1 MRRDG
6 RRSEDVTT
14 AWARSTD
21 DGGAHIAY
29 KGPPRRGASLLRDM
43 RQMLIELRGG
53 RALTAEGSLEPAS
66 VLFDR
71 EAIRAVSPEQTGD
84 ADRVIDVRGALVLP
98 GIVDLHGDAFE
109 RQIMPRP
116 GVGFPIDVALVETDR
131 QMVANGITTAF
142 HGLTW
147 SWEPGLRGRDAAR
160 TFADALDRL
169 RGRLLCDTRLHLRHE
184 TFNLDD
190 VPEVSAWIEA
200 GRVDLLAFNDH
211 VGDIGR
217 IIDRPEKVA
226 KYADRSGIAPED
238 FVALYRRVAARAEA
252 VPASIEALA
261 ALARGRDVPIASHDD
276 ASPAMRSRFHALGCS
291 ICEFPMD
298 RSTAETAREQG
309 AAIVMGAPNILRG
322 GSHAGRLSAA
332 ESISA
337 GLCDALTSDYYYPS
351 ILHAVLRLAA
361 DGRMPL
367 AAAWDM
373 VARRPA
379 AAVGLD
385 DRGVLE
391 SGRRADI
398 VVVAA
403 DDPALPQ
410 VRATFVAGRLA
421 HAANMTL

>member
-1 MRRDG
+1 MARD
-6 RRSEDVTT
+6 
-14 AWARSTD
+14 
-21 DGGAHIAY
+21 
-29 KGPPRRGASLLRDM
+29 
-43 RQMLIELRGG
+43 MLIELRGG
-53 RALTAEGSLEPAS
+53 RVLTAEGSLEPAS

-71 EAIRAVSPEQTGD
+71 EAIREVSSGAPPG
-84 ADRVIDVRGALVLP
+84 ADRVIDVAGALVLP

-131 QMVANGITTAF
+131 QMAANGITTAY

-147 SWEPGLRGRDAAR
+147 SWEPGLRGREAAR
-160 TFADALDRL
+160 AFAAALDRL
-169 RGRLLCDTRLHLRHE
+169 DDRLLCDTRLHLRHE

-217 IIDRPEKVA
+217 IIEQPQKVA
-226 KYADRSGIAPED
+226 KYADRSGLAPEA

-252 VPASIEALA
+252 VPASVEGLA
-261 ALARGRDVPIASHDD
+261 ALARRHGVPIASHDD
-276 ASPAMRSRFHALGCS
+276 ASPAMRTRFHALGCG

-298 RSTAETAREQG
+298 RATAETAREQG

-332 ESISA
+332 ESIEA

-361 DGRMPL
+361 DGRVPL
-367 AAAWDM
+367 PAAWDM

-391 SGRRADI
+391 PGRRADI
-398 VVVAA
+398 AVVAT
-403 DDPALPQ
+403 DDPALPG

-421 HAANMTL
+421 HAADIEL